1 MSTLLLL
8 LAAGFLP
15 PVVALAFLLA
25 PATPLRARIPALS
38 AALSSRLLDSPQEDG
53 VEEVQQLV
61 SHAQVRDAHLRLWRF
76 GRPSGP
82 TESAERGGGGE
93 VSSKILRGKPT
104 RCRVI
109 PGRPARE
116 SLCRFTRI
124 VHESEGHNSVRIP

>member
-15 PVVALAFLLA
+15 PVAALAFLLA

-53 VEEVQQLV
+53 VEEAQQLV
-61 SHAQVRDAHLRLWRF
+61 SHAQVRDAHLRLWRC

-82 TESAERGGGGE
+82 TESAERGGG
-93 VSSKILRGKPT
+93 
-104 RCRVI
+104 
-109 PGRPARE
+109 E
-116 SLCRFTRI
+116 SLIKDLKR
-124 VHESEGHNSVRIP
+124 